1 MFKLKPGNVFQ
12 KINKMDRK
20 QAYTLGAIVVVVFVA
35 LITMAS
41 FLGKADDSSFDGF
54 NSRGYDLAQMP
65 FVNDEAEE
73 YLLASKYPDM
83 QGNNSTMLY
92 SSSEKEERQAE
103 DAAQAEEEAAGDT
116 SSDTAS
122 ADSSYS
128 GYSGRGYS
136 GRGGART
143 PTQIGQLGSAS
154 MRGSGGSGISATWGA
169 PKGDFSPYKSQDKGT
184 ETPLQLK
191 NTDAKKALSQFARGS
206 AAAAG
211 LKDGKS
217 INAKRALMG
226 AGIKGSEA
234 FSETGAVDLSKAGGL
249 NLDTNAPVSSADLSN
264 LDKKIADANQKGKEE
279 KKKEDEKFGNTL
291 ANDLWKQVLTK
302 AVDLGMQ
309 QLSEGIDTWM
319 ANMSAN
325 KAGNNY
331 AAELGK
337 ELLNKNVNELT
348 DEEKALVSSAL
359 GKSDLGTGTVRDAW
373 KNNGQKQPRED
384 PPAMPTKPSKQD
396 YMTSSDGD
404 SSEQV
409 LDKTRW
415 NAAKEQYQKDKQA
428 YDSYQDT
435 RKDEAVTFGKAM
447 RPALSS
453 GEGDLSRRYQS
464 TRVAA
469 YNSRAKHSK
478 QEVVPVQGDSKS
490 GFEEYERIKAEWFKK
505 MDSYK
510 KKAELY
516 KQEQEAKRKRNEQ
529 SLEEQERIRKYGLQQ
544 V

>member
-12 KINKMDRK
+12 KMNKMDRK

-41 FLGKADDSSFDGF
+41 FLGKADDSSFEDY

-103 DAAQAEEEAAGDT
+103 DAAQAAEEVASDT
-116 SSDTAS
+116 SAESSS

-154 MRGSGGSGISATWGA
+154 MRSTGGSGISATWGA

-184 ETPLQLK
+184 EAPLQLK

-234 FSETGAVDLSKAGGL
+234 FSETGGVDLSKAGGL

-264 LDKKIADANQKGKEE
+264 LDKKIDDANQRGKDE
-279 KKKEDEKFGNTL
+279 KKKEEEKFGNSL

-302 AVDLGMQ
+302 VVDIGMQ
-309 QLSEGIDTWM
+309 QLSQGIDTWM

-331 AAELGK
+331 ASELGK
-337 ELLNKNVNELT
+337 ELLNKDVSALT
-348 DEEKALVSSAL
+348 PEEKALVTSAL

-373 KNNGQKQPRED
+373 KNNGVKQSEQKVPT
-384 PPAMPTKPSKQD
+384 MPTKPSKQD
-396 YMTSSDGD
+396 YMTSSSDNG
-404 SSEQV
+404 SEQV

-428 YDSYQDT
+428 YDKYNSEQ
-435 RKDEAVTFGKAM
+435 KDEAVAFGKMMKPTLAQGSDKM
-447 RPALSS
+447 
-453 GEGDLSRRYQS
+453 SRQYQS

-478 QEVVPVQGDSKS
+478 QEVVEVTPMQKS
-490 GFEEYERIKAEWFKK
+490 SDGKLDTSWWTDEMKKNHEEIKRKAEEYRQQKERDWQEYIKKHRQQKPPW
-505 MDSYK
+505 
-510 KKAELY
+510 
-516 KQEQEAKRKRNEQ
+516 KR
-529 SLEEQERIRKYGLQQ
+529 G
-544 V
+544 

>member
-12 KINKMDRK
+12 KMNKMDRK

-103 DAAQAEEEAAGDT
+103 DAAQAEEEADT
-116 SSDTAS
+116 SDTSAESSS

-154 MRGSGGSGISATWGA
+154 MRSTGGSGISATWGA

-184 ETPLQLK
+184 EAPLQLK

-234 FSETGAVDLSKAGGL
+234 FSETGGVDLSKTAGL

-264 LDKKIADANQKGKEE
+264 LDKKIDDANQRGKDE
-279 KKKEDEKFGNTL
+279 KKKEEEKFGNSL

-302 AVDLGMQ
+302 VVDIGMQ
-309 QLSEGIDTWM
+309 QLSQGIDTWM

-331 AAELGK
+331 ASELGK
-337 ELLNKNVNELT
+337 ELLNKDVSALT
-348 DEEKALVSSAL
+348 PEEKALVTSAL

-373 KNNGQKQPRED
+373 KNNGVKQSEQKVPT
-384 PPAMPTKPSKQD
+384 MPTKPSKQD
-396 YMTSSDGD
+396 YMTSSSDNG
-404 SSEQV
+404 SEQV

-428 YDSYQDT
+428 YDKYNSEQ
-435 RKDEAVTFGKAM
+435 KDEAVAFGKMMKPTLAQGSDKM
-447 RPALSS
+447 
-453 GEGDLSRRYQS
+453 SRQYQS

-478 QEVVPVQGDSKS
+478 QEVVEVTPMQKS
-490 GFEEYERIKAEWFKK
+490 SDGKLDTSWWTDEMKKNHEDMKRKAEEYRQQKERDWQEYIKKHRQQKPPW
-505 MDSYK
+505 
-510 KKAELY
+510 
-516 KQEQEAKRKRNEQ
+516 KR
-529 SLEEQERIRKYGLQQ
+529 G
-544 V
+544 